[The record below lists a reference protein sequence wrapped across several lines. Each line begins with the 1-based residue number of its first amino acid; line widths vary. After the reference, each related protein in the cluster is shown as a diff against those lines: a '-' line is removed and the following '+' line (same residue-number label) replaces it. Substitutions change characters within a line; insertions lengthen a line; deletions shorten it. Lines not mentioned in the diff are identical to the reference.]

1 MNRWTTKTMWMTVFP
16 ALFFSLLAQAQVVMN
31 TNDSGSGSLRQVV
44 ADAASNATIT
54 FAPSLNGETIV
65 LFEQIVLDKDLVID
79 AEALPR
85 GVGISGNSNGNRELE
100 PGETRIFLIQP
111 GRDVRL
117 RALTLRDGQVDPKPG
132 APEDTA
138 GGAIL
143 NWGSL
148 LLERCLIVGCS
159 ARIGGGIYNAGDA
172 KLTLVQTTI
181 TGNHASDSGGA
192 IYNTGNALVTLEES
206 TLSANL
212 AETSGGGVWT
222 DGGGV
227 GLTRTILAGNQ
238 APSGEDLEGGL
249 QSQTLSFVGG
259 DPGLLPLA
267 DHGGPVET
275 LMPRSGSPVLDAAG
289 TSPSVT
295 DARGQPRNTDGTGN
309 GIALADIGAVEFN
322 PVFVQNLNASGPGSL
337 RDVVAGSVGDA
348 VMFLPSLNGG
358 TIVLDGENIPLT
370 QDMVIDAT
378 GLPNRITI
386 SGNSNGDGVWQEG
399 ESRIF
404 ITTSNTRVTL
414 RGLHLTLGQTD
425 LDAGS
430 FMPNGG
436 AIFLNGEM
444 ILDNC
449 LITGCSAN
457 SGGAIFVNFNGNL
470 SVRQSTIVHNTCV
483 TNGAAIVKSS
493 GASGLDIHQSTI
505 TQNTAGSV
513 VQAIS
518 GFGDVTITNSIVA
531 GNGPVGSFQMSS
543 SITVLGGNNILSGD
557 PRLAPLGFYNRPVLS
572 MPPLSDSP
580 ALDAGGPTTL
590 LMDIRGLP
598 RAMDGNGDGVAV
610 PDIGA
615 AEMYPWVV
623 TQTGSTGFGSL
634 PEVVAFFS
642 DVEPGTIT
650 FAPAL
655 SGETIVLGGS
665 PIVLNQDLTLDGSML
680 AEPLT
685 LSGGSNN
692 NGILE
697 PGESR
702 VLEVPAGVT
711 ATLRG
716 LRLANGQVDVNTAT
730 LAGRGGLVL
739 NQGILTLERCEL
751 TAGQAFHGGGIA
763 NHGDGELTL
772 LDSIVSSC
780 DAASL
785 GGGIFHEGVLLT
797 LTNSTLHDNK
807 AVSGGGLA
815 NTRGGFL
822 TQVTFYNNVVSEHGG
837 AIYNENTEVLISAN
851 LTLEH
856 CTITGNEA
864 AGSSGGGGILIDSG
878 TIAML
883 SSIVA
888 GNTAAKDPNISG
900 SLSSDFNN
908 LTSGDPQLMPF
919 GNYGGPTP
927 TLPPDVGS
935 PALGNAFAPSMQIT
949 DQRGWPRVFGSGPD
963 IGAVE
968 RWPTGYYL
976 WISSFFPGETDLA
989 TIGPEASPAEDGVA
1003 NVMKF
1008 AFGIPPMADSS
1019 AAHPRAAVSGAGAF
1033 GLEFERSLSN
1043 FVLYSLEA
1051 TDDLMEEF
1059 LPAGAFQVETT
1070 PLGHGREVARFF
1082 LNAPPGPHLFLRL
1095 KVELPE

>member
-16 ALFFSLLAQAQVVMN
+16 ALFFPLLAQAQVVMN

-100 PGETRIFLIQP
+100 PGETRIFLVQP

-181 TGNHASDSGGA
+181 TGNHASESGGA

-414 RGLHLTLGQTD
+414 RGLHLTMGQTD
-425 LDAGS
+425 LNATG
-430 FMPNGG
+430 FVPNGG

-470 SVRQSTIVHNTCV
+470 SVRQSTIVYNTCV

-580 ALDAGGPTTL
+580 AVDAGGPTPFLT
-590 LMDIRGLP
+590 DIAGMP
-598 RAMDGNGDGVAV
+598 RALDGSGNGVAV

-615 AEMYPWVV
+615 AEMYPSVV
-623 TQTGSTGFGSL
+623 SQTGLTGFGSL
-634 PEVVAFFS
+634 PEVMEFFS
-642 DVEPGTIT
+642 DVESGTIT

-655 SGETIVLGGS
+655 SGGTILLEGS
-665 PIVLNQDLTLDGSML
+665 PIVLNQDINLDGSML

-685 LSGGSNN
+685 LSGGSN
-692 NGILE
+692 GDGVFD

-702 VLEVPAGVT
+702 VFEVPAGVT

-716 LRLANGQVDVNTAT
+716 LRIGFGQVPMGGSTF
-730 LAGRGGLVL
+730 LSRGGLVL
-739 NQGILTLERCEL
+739 NRGVLTLDHCEL
-751 TAGQAFHGGGIA
+751 LRGYASYGGGVA
-763 NHGDGELTL
+763 NMDNGELTIL
-772 LDSIVSSC
+772 NSRIRLC
-780 DAASL
+780 NAAND
-785 GGGIFHEGVLLT
+785 GGAVHHEGSQLT
-797 LTNSTLHDNK
+797 ILNSTLDENK
-807 AVSGGGLA
+807 ALNGGGLA
-815 NTRGGFL
+815 NLRAAVV
-822 TQVTFYNNVVSEHGG
+822 TQSTFYENSATNFGG
-837 AIYNENTEVLISAN
+837 AISHSGFQAS
-851 LTLEH
+851 LTLTH
-856 CTITGNEA
+856 CTITGNTA
-864 AGSSGGGGILIDSG
+864 STQPVSGGIRIVSG
-878 TIAML
+878 SGDVDIL

-888 GNTAAKDPNISG
+888 GNSPPGTGNIAGTPTSVSF
-900 SLSSDFNN
+900 SLI
-908 LTSGDPQLMPF
+908 TGDPQLMPF
-919 GNYGGPTP
+919 GNNGGPTP
-927 TLPPDVGS
+927 TLPPAAGS
-935 PALGNAFAPSMQIT
+935 PALGGADPDTPLTT
-949 DQRGWPRVFGSGPD
+949 DQRGWPRQFGSAPD
-963 IGAVE
+963 VGAVE
-968 RWPTGYYL
+968 RWPTGYYA
-976 WISSFFPGETDLA
+976 WISSFYPGETDLK
-989 TIGPEASPAEDGVA
+989 TIGPEADPAEDGVA

-1033 GLEFERSLSN
+1033 GLEFERSVSN

-1095 KVELPE
+1095 KVDLPE

>member
-16 ALFFSLLAQAQVVMN
+16 TLFFPPLAQAQVV
-31 TNDSGSGSLRQVV
+31 TSLADSGAGSLRQVV

-54 FAPSLNGETIV
+54 FDASLNGETIV

-100 PGETRIFLIQP
+100 PGETRIFLVQP

-132 APEDTA
+132 TPGDTA

-148 LLERCLIVGCS
+148 LMERCLIVGGS

-181 TGNHASDSGGA
+181 TGNHASESGGA
-192 IYNTGNALVTLEES
+192 IFNTGNALVTLEES

-212 AETSGGGVWT
+212 ADNSGGGVWT

-227 GLTRTILAGNQ
+227 DLLRTILAGNQ
-238 APSGEDLEGGL
+238 APSGENEAGGL
-249 QSQTLSFVGG
+249 QSVSQSFVGG

-289 TSPSVT
+289 TSTSVT

-309 GIALADIGAVEFN
+309 GIAQADIGAVEFN

-337 RDVVAGSVGDA
+337 REVVEGSVGDA
-348 VMFLPSLNGG
+348 VMFLLSLNGG
-358 TIVLDGENIPLT
+358 TIVLDGEEILLN
-370 QDMVIDAT
+370 QDMIIDAMS
-378 GLPNRITI
+378 LPNRITI
-386 SGNSNGDGVWQEG
+386 SGNSNGNGVLDPG

-404 ITTSNTRVTL
+404 LTSPNTHITL
-414 RGLHLTLGQTD
+414 RGLHLTGGQTD
-425 LDAGS
+425 VGAIGTATIGGAMHVNGTLVLENCLFTHNTAREGGALSINSGGDLIIRQSTFTANVATD
-430 FMPNGG
+430 NGG
-436 AIFLNGEM
+436 ALRVFSQNTE
-444 ILDNC
+444 ILQSTLSGNSAGGFGGA
-449 LITGCSAN
+449 LFGTTTLVANNNVLAGNSSAN
-457 SGGAIFVNFNGNL
+457 GSSIGG
-470 SVRQSTIVHNTCV
+470 
-483 TNGAAIVKSS
+483 
-493 GASGLDIHQSTI
+493 
-505 TQNTAGSV
+505 
-513 VQAIS
+513 
-518 GFGDVTITNSIVA
+518 NSP
-531 GNGPVGSFQMSS
+531 PVGN
-543 SITVLGGNNILSGD
+543 NNILSGD
-557 PRLAPLGFYNRPVLS
+557 PRLAPLGFYNRPVMS
-572 MPPLSDSP
+572 MPPLPGSP
-580 ALDAGGPTTL
+580 AVDAGGPTPFVTD
-590 LMDIRGLP
+590 MAGMP
-598 RAMDGNGDGVAV
+598 RALDGNGNGVSV

-615 AEMYPWVV
+615 AEMYPSVV
-623 TQTGSTGFGSL
+623 SQTGLTGFGSL
-634 PEVVAFFS
+634 PEVMEFFS
-642 DVEPGTIT
+642 DVESGTIT
-650 FAPAL
+650 FASAL
-655 SGETIVLGGS
+655 SGETILLDGS

-716 LRLANGQVDVNTAT
+716 LRLANGQVDMNATT

-739 NQGILTLERCEL
+739 NQGNLTLERCEL
-751 TAGQAFHGGGIA
+751 TAGQAYHGGGIA

-772 LDSIVSSC
+772 LNSIVSSC
-780 DAASL
+780 DAAGL

-837 AIYNENTEVLISAN
+837 AIYNENTEVLITAN
-851 LTLEH
+851 LTLDH

-900 SLSSDFNN
+900 SLSSDVNN

-935 PALGNAFAPSMQIT
+935 PALGNAFAPSLQIT

-1019 AAHPRAAVSGAGAF
+1019 AAHPRAALSGAGAF

-1070 PLGHGREVARFF
+1070 PLGNGREVARFF